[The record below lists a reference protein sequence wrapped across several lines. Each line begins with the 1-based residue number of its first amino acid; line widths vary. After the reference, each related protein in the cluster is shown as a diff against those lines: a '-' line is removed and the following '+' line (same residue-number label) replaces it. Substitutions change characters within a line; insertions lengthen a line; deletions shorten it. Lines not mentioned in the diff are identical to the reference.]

1 MRASFGYADG
11 SGEFFI
17 TIDTDLCNSCG
28 DCVPA
33 CPAGVLEMMVDD
45 FDDEVAT
52 VASGQREKIKD
63 SCAPCKPE
71 TGRPSLPC
79 VAACEPEAIAHSW

>member
-1 MRASFGYADG
+1 MHYGYTG
-11 SGEFFI
+11 TSGEYYV

-33 CPAGVLEMMVDD
+33 CPAGVLEMVVDD
-45 FDDEVAT
+45 FDDEVAA
-52 VASGQREKIKD
+52 VKEEHRGKIKD
-63 SCAPCKPE
+63 SCRPCKPE
-71 TGRPSLPC
+71 TGRPTLPC